1 MFATFCS
8 DLGLV
13 NIPTMH
19 FAVDGLFD
27 LSIDV
32 ILQSDSAPFTEKIQK
47 IFCQDIFQEIYSQRP
62 RGPHRTLLVRQEC
75 LLCKFSLLWI

>member
-27 LSIDV
+27 SSIDV
-32 ILQSDSAPFTEKIQK
+32 ILQSDSAPFTEKI
-47 IFCQDIFQEIYSQRP
+47 
-62 RGPHRTLLVRQEC
+62 
-75 LLCKFSLLWI
+75 